1 MSVNDRRVMR
11 VTLPVELVK
20 QMDLLIM
27 SGTGGYQTRTELIED
42 SLRQQVE
49 LPLTEAGGIEEV
61 IEHGAKRTIYAP
73 EDVAVAAGPA
83 TTALASSSASQV
95 IPTAEVISEPMD
107 EALFGL
113 HNRDYPSLWA
123 ASFLRQQTQT
133 GTVPLQTYLE
143 SVVAAAWTHAQ
154 VLLSVQNSTRAK
166 TTALFPTNPAKKKA
180 AEAAFRQFAIG
191 GVRPPRSD
199 GRVPTYGPLFV
210 WQIAALTGHPD
221 RPDVGLTAQ
230 GDQLLG
236 IMQGLTV
243 EEPHPPQ
250 IATTFLGY
258 LREHASQDHRGFW
271 QILEAVG
278 PQGCDR
284 KHLVEQMATAWPAWK
299 DSELSTNTAGYV
311 ARAREWGLLRPRL
324 EQGRYLLTG
333 FGHHYLAS
341 NQSDNEVAGG
351 EK

>member
-1 MSVNDRRVMR
+1 MSMNDRRVMR

-20 QMDLLIM
+20 QMDLLIT
-27 SGTGGYQTRTELIED
+27 SGTGGYQTRTELIEE

-49 LPLTEAGGIEEV
+49 LLLTEAGGIDEL
-61 IEHGAKRTIYAP
+61 IGHSAQRTDAL
-73 EDVAVAAGPA
+73 EDMAAA
-83 TTALASSSASQV
+83 ASATALAPSSASAV
-95 IPTAEVISEPMD
+95 IPAAEVISEPTD

-133 GTVPLQTYLE
+133 GTVSLQTYLE

-154 VLLSVQNSTRAK
+154 VLVSVQNSTRTK
-166 TTALFPTNPAKKKA
+166 TTALFPTNSAKKKA

-199 GRVPTYGPLFV
+199 GKVPTYGPLFV

-221 RPDVGLTAQ
+221 RPEVGLTPQ
-230 GDQLLG
+230 GEQLLG
-236 IMQGLTV
+236 LMQGLTV
-243 EEPHPPQ
+243 QEPHPPQ
-250 IATTFLGY
+250 TATIFLGY
-258 LREHASQDHRGFW
+258 LRENAAQDHRGFW
-271 QILEAVG
+271 QVMTAVG
-278 PQGCDR
+278 SQGCDR
-284 KHLVEQMATAWPAWK
+284 KHLVEKMAASWPAWK

-311 ARAREWGLLRPRL
+311 ARSREWGLLRPRL
-324 EQGRYLLTG
+324 EQGRYRLTDY
-333 FGHHYLAS
+333 GHHYLA
-341 NQSDNEVAGG
+341 NNESDSEVGG